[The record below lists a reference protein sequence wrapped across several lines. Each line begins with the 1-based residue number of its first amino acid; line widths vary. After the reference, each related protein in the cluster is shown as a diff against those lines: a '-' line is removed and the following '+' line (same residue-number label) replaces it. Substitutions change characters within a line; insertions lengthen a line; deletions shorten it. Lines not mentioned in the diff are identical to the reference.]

1 MRYFLLVLLVINLH
15 ANITNKMFQLYQNK
29 EYKKAC
35 TLGFN
40 HFKQYKN
47 NEIYTSLY
55 AFSCLKSDYIDRLS
69 QPITALKF
77 SKEARKNAA
86 YFATILMQKKLLYY
100 SLLDGYSL
108 SKFKFPTTDY
118 VLSKVFDLYS
128 KSQEHT
134 NKKFYIFKDLHDP
147 KLMYKLFTIKDYNRK
162 KTVIRKMII
171 EEYYDTIKVKRHI
184 YW

>member
-1 MRYFLLVLLVINLH
+1 MRYLLFLLLVINLH
-15 ANITNKMFQLYQNK
+15 ANITQKMFQLYQNE
-29 EYKKAC
+29 EYAKAC
-35 TLGFN
+35 TLGFD

-47 NEIYTSLY
+47 DETYASLY

-69 QPITALKF
+69 QPITTLKF

-100 SLLDGYSL
+100 SLVDGYKL

-128 KSQEHT
+128 KLPEHQT
-134 NKKFYIFKDLHDP
+134 KEFYIFKDKNDP
-147 KLMYKLFTIKDYNRK
+147 KLMYKLFIIIDHNIK
-162 KTVIRKMII
+162 KMVI
-171 EEYYDTIKVKRHI
+171 EEYYDTIKIKRHI